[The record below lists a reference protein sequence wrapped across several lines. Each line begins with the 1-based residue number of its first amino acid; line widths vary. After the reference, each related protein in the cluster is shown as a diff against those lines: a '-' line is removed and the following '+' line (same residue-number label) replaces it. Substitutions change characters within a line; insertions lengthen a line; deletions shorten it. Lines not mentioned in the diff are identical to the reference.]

1 MDKLILFS
9 QTQLDL
15 LLIKRPG
22 ESKFGEHVKLLPNVT
37 DIYEQLKYL
46 DVDYVIFGI
55 SEDIGEFANSGN
67 TGTSRVWNAVLKNLL
82 NIQSN
87 CFTHAKRVLIF
98 GNLNFDSY
106 NEKLKNLK
114 QSNKKDIAK
123 ARKLVS
129 KIDKHVTEL
138 VFKIV
143 EAGKIPIV
151 VGGGHNNAYGNI
163 KGTSLALKKPINV
176 VNFDSHSNFC
186 TEDGRH
192 SGNGFTYAKSE
203 GFLNNY
209 YIFGLHEDNISDDI
223 FKIIGANKTID
234 YSSFEAIIVRKSLKF
249 GAALKKALEH
259 VNSKPYGIE
268 IDCSAIQN
276 APSINQSPSGF
287 NVNKT
292 RTFVDY
298 FGKHEN
304 VTYLHISEAAPHNLE
319 TEKQVGKLITYLITD
334 FIRAHEN

>member
-9 QTQLDL
+9 ETQLDL

-22 ESKFGEHVKLLPNVT
+22 ESKFGEHIKLLSNVT
-37 DIYEQLKYL
+37 DIYEQLKNL
-46 DVDYVIFGI
+46 DVDYVIFGV
-55 SEDIGEFANSGN
+55 SEDIGAFANSGN
-67 TGTSRVWNAVLKNLL
+67 TGTSQVWNAVIKNLL

-87 CFTHAKRVLIF
+87 SFTHAKRVLIL
-98 GNLNFDSY
+98 GYLNFDSF

-114 QSNKKDIAK
+114 HHNTKDITK

-176 VNFDSHSNFC
+176 INFDSQSNFC

-209 YIFGLHEDNISDDI
+209 FIFGLHEDNISDDVL
-223 FKIIGANKTID
+223 KIIRANETID
-234 YSSFEAIIVRKSLKF
+234 YSSFESIVVRKSLKF
-249 GAALKKALEH
+249 RTALKKASEH
-259 VNSKPYGIE
+259 VNTKPYGIE

-276 APSINQSPSGF
+276 IPSIDQSPSGF
-287 NVNKT
+287 GVNKT
-292 RTFVDY
+292 RTFVDH

-319 TEKQVGKLITYLITD
+319 TETTVGKLITYLITD
-334 FIRAHEN
+334 FIRAHES

>member
-1 MDKLILFS
+1 MDKLILFTK
-9 QTQLDL
+9 TQLDL
-15 LLIKRPG
+15 LLNKRPG
-22 ESKFGEHVKLLPNVT
+22 ESKFGEHIKLLSNVT
-37 DIYEQLKYL
+37 DIYEQLKNL
-46 DVDYVIFGI
+46 DVDYVIFGVT
-55 SEDIGEFANSGN
+55 EDIGVFANSRN
-67 TGTSRVWNAVLKNLL
+67 TGTSKAWDTVLKTLL

-87 CFTHAKRVLIF
+87 SFTHAKSVLIL
-98 GNLNFDSY
+98 GHLNFDSY
-106 NEKLKNLK
+106 KKKLKDLE

-143 EAGKIPIV
+143 EAGKIPII
-151 VGGGHNNAYGNI
+151 VGGGQNNAYCNI

-209 YIFGLHEDNISDDI
+209 FIFGLHEDKISDDI
-223 FKIIGANKTID
+223 FKIIRANKTID
-234 YSSFEAIIVRKSLKF
+234 YCSFESIVVRKSLKF
-249 GAALKKALEH
+249 KKALKKASEH
-259 VNSKPYGIE
+259 VNTKTYGIE

-276 APSINQSPSGF
+276 IPSINQSPSGF

-319 TEKQVGKLITYLITD
+319 EETQVGKLITYLITD